1 MPRKVFTAGEVLAA
15 ADVNSF
21 LMNQTVQTF
30 ASSAARGSAI
40 GTATEGLV
48 TYLNDIDAL
57 SVFNGTQFV
66 TNRPIMTFA
75 GTAARGSAIPSP
87 VEGMTTYLEDLDRY
101 DSYSGAAWRQVVS
114 TGAWISY
121 TPTFS
126 SFTLGNGTI
135 VAKYNVIGKTMFI
148 RIKLALGS
156 TSSVTG
162 SISFT
167 LPSGFTT
174 PLSSLS
180 PIGEG
185 FATISG
191 SGNLYVA
198 PVTFGSTTFG
208 AFTMNASGTYL
219 SAGDISSTAPAT
231 WGNGSFLE
239 MNVRFEID

>member
-21 LMNQTVQTF
+21 LMDQTVMTF

-40 GTATEGLV
+40 GTATEGMV

-101 DSYSGAAWRQVVS
+101 DSYSGTDWRQVVS

-121 TPTFS
+121 TPTLFNV
-126 SFTLGNGTI
+126 TLGNGT
-135 VAKYNVIGKTMFI
+135 VTAKYNVIGKTMFI
-148 RIKLALGS
+148 RFRMQLGS

-162 SISFT
+162 APIFSI
-167 LPSGFTT
+167 PSGFTT
-174 PLSSLS
+174 AFSSNF
-180 PIGEG
+180 PVGEG
-185 FATISG
+185 FATIGGANYILTPITSG
-191 SGNLYVA
+191 TTAINA
-198 PVTFGSTTFG
+198 WTTF
-208 AFTMNASGTYL
+208 ANSTYTV
-219 SAGDISSTAPAT
+219 AGDMSATQPAT
-231 WGNGSFLE
+231 WGNGSLLE
-239 MNVRFEID
+239 ESVRFELV

>member
-21 LMNQTVQTF
+21 LMDQSVMTF
-30 ASSAARGSAI
+30 AGTAARGSAI
-40 GTATEGLV
+40 GTATEGMV

-121 TPTFS
+121 TPTFTNV
-126 SFTLGNGTI
+126 TLGNGTI
-135 VAKYNVIGKTMFI
+135 TARYNVIGKTLFI
-148 RIKLALGS
+148 RFRLQLGS

-162 SISFT
+162 APAVS
-167 LPSGFTT
+167 LPAGFTS
-174 PLSSLS
+174 PLTNVF

-185 FATISG
+185 YATIS
-191 SGNLYVA
+191 SVNYILT
-198 PVTFGSTTFG
+198 PVITGVSAMT
-208 AFTMNASGTYL
+208 AFTNLASGTFL
-219 SAGDISSTAPAT
+219 AAGDMSATAPAT
-231 WGNGSFLE
+231 WNNGSLLE
-239 MNVRFEID
+239 MNVRMEID